1 MNVTISGGLVSNDTL
16 PTGVAGFDEI
26 LGGGYSVRHIHLI
39 EGEPG
44 AGKTTLAL
52 QFLLDGA
59 ARGERGLYI
68 TLTESRD
75 ELLHTARGHGWSL
88 DGVDIYELIPPELS
102 LDPEQEQSVVYT
114 ADLELGET
122 ISMVMAEVERI
133 RPVRVVFDSLSEIR
147 LLAQSALRYRR
158 QVLALKYHLARLGA
172 TALLL
177 DDLTEKA
184 GEDLALH
191 SIAHGVIRLEQVAL
205 QYGAERRRLRVYKMR
220 ARRFHGGFHDFV
232 IRTGGIVLFPRL
244 IAADHRGE
252 PTLGPALVSRVA
264 ELDQLLGGG
273 LDRGTG
279 TLVLGPSG
287 AGKSSLVMRYVVQA
301 LNQGEKALVIAFDE
315 VRHVLLRRSAGLGM
329 DLLPYIQSGQL
340 ILEQVD
346 PAEFPPG
353 EVISM
358 VCRLVEKSGVSVVV
372 LDSLN
377 GYQSAMLDENFF
389 VLQIHEL
396 LSYLNQRGVVTLLVL
411 SQHGL
416 VGPMQSS
423 VDLTYVSDTV
433 VLLRFFEAEGMIR
446 RAISVLKKRTGRHEP
461 AIREYQIDSQGI
473 RVGQPLHAFHGV
485 LTGVPHFTGTSS
497 SLLES
502 RPHERD

>member
-1 MNVTISGGLVSNDTL
+1 MHVTISGGLVSNDTL

-88 DGVDIYELIPPELS
+88 NGVDIYELIPPELS

-287 AGKSSLVMRYVVQA
+287 AGKSSLVMRYVV
-301 LNQGEKALVIAFDE
+301 
-315 VRHVLLRRSAGLGM
+315 
-329 DLLPYIQSGQL
+329 
-340 ILEQVD
+340 
-346 PAEFPPG
+346 
-353 EVISM
+353 
-358 VCRLVEKSGVSVVV
+358 
-372 LDSLN
+372 
-377 GYQSAMLDENFF
+377 
-389 VLQIHEL
+389 
-396 LSYLNQRGVVTLLVL
+396 
-411 SQHGL
+411 
-416 VGPMQSS
+416 
-423 VDLTYVSDTV
+423 
-433 VLLRFFEAEGMIR
+433 
-446 RAISVLKKRTGRHEP
+446 
-461 AIREYQIDSQGI
+461 
-473 RVGQPLHAFHGV
+473 
-485 LTGVPHFTGTSS
+485 
-497 SLLES
+497 
-502 RPHERD
+502 